1 MWQLDVL
8 GNTIKAMLP
17 FQSKLRALKR
27 QWCGYEFDR
36 PNSELALDQGLKQL
50 DDLRACS
57 ITVEGTEVLD
67 LGSGWHPVVPMLFR
81 IAGAAR
87 VHLTDLECVMD
98 AQTVHETAEFLR
110 GEAMT
115 IAERLG
121 LPERRIRARLVTER
135 GLAFDEQ
142 LEQLGFTY
150 TVPFDSA
157 SMPSVDLVV
166 SRTTLEHVSPDM
178 LRRLF
183 ADFHRAIRP
192 AGAMAHI
199 IDNSD
204 HRQHRD
210 GSLSRIDFLQYSEG
224 KWRLLCANPQDYTNR
239 LRHSD
244 YGTLIREAGFAIALD
259 RAETDAAAAADA
271 RHLPLTSAFRTRP
284 VEDLAALTS
293 HFVARL
299 VVG

>member
-1 MWQLDVL
+1 
-8 GNTIKAMLP
+8 
-17 FQSKLRALKR
+17 
-27 QWCGYEFDR
+27 
-36 PNSELALDQGLKQL
+36 
-50 DDLRACS
+50 
-57 ITVEGTEVLD
+57 
-67 LGSGWHPVVPMLFR
+67 MLFR

-224 KWRLLCANPQDYTNR
+224 NWRLLCANPQDYTNR